1 MLQST
6 TQSFASTLL
15 ASGRSEAQHEELA
28 NLRTANQTYNN
39 DIRLNNIRLAADGTS
54 AEKMGLLQFASTLMS
69 TAKPK
74 QVEAEGVPAAAPFDA
89 MAAMRAM
96 SGMSGGPSTG
106 PSPALLGY
114 GGEEGAEQWAEKERA
129 RGKAKKRKKKEKREK
144 QKSKKATK
152 ISNLVNDQGM
162 SYEAAAAVITDVM
175 DSDSS
180 SSSSSS

>member
-39 DIRLNNIRLAADGTS
+39 DVRLNNIRLAADGAS

-96 SGMSGGPSTG
+96 CGGPSSG

-129 RGKAKKRKKKEKREK
+129 RGKAKKRKKKEKRER
-144 QKSKKATK
+144 QKGTK
-152 ISNLVNDQGM
+152 EAKIRKLVDKGM
-162 SYEAAAAVITDVM
+162 TYQAAAAVVTDVM